1 MTPLSKV
8 QQAYVEQ
15 LYSATSFGY
24 CAGKVTELPKLH
36 KNRIISPVG
45 SCWSLGGLRNCI
57 KRLGKNH
64 QNNGYLKLMN
74 QVLSLIDTIYEE
86 YKDWFDIDPWTGIQD
101 QSMRDALREDS
112 GEMDKLSAI
121 VLAIRVLIRQN
132 SLTYD
137 EITDLMNDDLKYYF
151 SYVVTEDHDIL
162 ETVGGNENVGL
173 GYEMREQVI
182 FGNPGDG
189 KTIALRQLC
198 HSLCDQILEG
208 GDRPLPIFVK
218 AKELATIWSSYDDL
232 KKRWM
237 QNSTETALLDLI
249 NAAQKSE
256 DGKSINRDNM
266 VDLFTSMENLHYHS
280 VLLIDAWDECSSD
293 ELDNLQ
299 EFFTHPKIK
308 HIRKIITCRNSHRG
322 HIESLFNNSYHEL
335 KMTFSSEEL
344 KEIMPRKLADAW
356 GMNADLMQFEFDEFL
371 PSYEKVL
378 THPLFVGLF
387 CLLMSNGNIAH
398 NKSSFE
404 KLSEELIMNGYSL
417 AHIEFLD
424 KVIEIGLDINIE
436 DRAKDLTKSSKEK
449 IKHAFVI
456 ICGLHEFNRI
466 SNLKT
471 AIQILRE
478 SFSIDLQQDEIKV
491 IRENLGLLFVGDENI
506 EFTHKT
512 IKETACA
519 KLLLENQTFYD
530 ILKSKRH
537 TGMKFRRE
545 GFAEC
550 VILGMVY
557 YKNIENKHGILTNFT
572 SLLSEWGRGIAS
584 TMLADIDIE
593 REPIFSK
600 IIQDRRNQKGS
611 KFIFTFKTNSPLLQA
626 VGIEYLNS
634 IDFDKLPHSKFPLPF
649 WALQNLDSRSLTD
662 VFGKL
667 QHVPLNTTNGEHSQY
682 FREFP
687 NLQMKDFIQ
696 LRVHDEGWNRHSDYE
711 RWLGTYQ
718 DKIIN
723 WFVDI
728 ETDPFTKKV
737 DHRLREQWIKDISL
751 YIQQSILRIKS
762 GKLSNSDIKPTSYAE
777 EDYIGCRIK
786 SIRKWIQYVGTENIP
801 INTFERTLPKEI
813 FDLFCKLMY
822 HKNYSETIEYANDL
836 WLNYPEDDAWE
847 KFEVSLEPVGLG
859 VDGWLFNEEG
869 DGFLDEKWISVIFE
883 HAIHTMSGIASRYTL
898 NHTMN
903 IKFKVATIYDPQSL
917 FKPKDFNISSEE
929 QFEVF
934 IRIMKL
940 YTLISPTSFGHLM
953 PWDHISK
960 FLT

>member
-1 MTPLSKV
+1 MTPLSKF

-36 KNRIISPVG
+36 KNRIISTVE
-45 SCWSLGGLRNCI
+45 SCWSLGGLRNCL

-64 QNNGYLKLMN
+64 QNNGYQELMN
-74 QVLSLIDTIYEE
+74 NILSFIDSIYKE
-86 YKDWFDIDPWTGIQD
+86 YKDWFDLDPWTGIQN

-112 GEMDKLSAI
+112 GDIDQLQGI
-121 VLAIRVLIRQN
+121 VFAIRALIRQN
-132 SLTYD
+132 NLTYD
-137 EITDLMNDDLKYYF
+137 EITDLMNDDLKYF
-151 SYVVTEDHDIL
+151 FAHVVKEDYDIL
-162 ETVGGNENVGL
+162 ETVGGNENVGM
-173 GYEMREQVI
+173 GYEMRKQVI

-198 HSLCDQILEG
+198 HSQCDQILDGE
-208 GDRPLPIFVK
+208 DRPLPIFIK
-218 AKELATIWSSYDDL
+218 AKELATIWSNSEDL

-237 QNSTETALLDLI
+237 QNSTETALSDLI
-249 NAAQKSE
+249 NAALKSE
-256 DGKSINRDNM
+256 DGKSINRNNM
-266 VDLFTSMENLHYHS
+266 VDLFTSMDNLHYHS

-299 EFFTHPKIK
+299 EFFTHPDISL
-308 HIRKIITCRNSHRG
+308 IRKIITCRNSHRE
-322 HIESLFNNSYHEL
+322 HIENLFNNEYHEL
-335 KMTFSSEEL
+335 KMTFSGEEL

-387 CLLMSNGNIAH
+387 CLLMSNGNIVH
-398 NKSSFE
+398 KKKSDSKF
-404 KLSEELIMNGYSL
+404 SEELTMNGYNL

-424 KVIEIGLDINIE
+424 KVIEIGLDINID
-436 DRAKDLTKSSKEK
+436 DRVKDLTKSSKEK
-449 IKHAFVI
+449 IKHAFI
-456 ICGLHEFNRI
+456 LICGLHEFNRI
-466 SNLKT
+466 FNLNK
-471 AIQILRE
+471 AIQVLRE
-478 SFSIDLQQDEIKV
+478 SFSIDLQQEEVKV
-491 IRENLGLLFVGDENI
+491 IRENLGLLFVGEENI
-506 EFTHKT
+506 QFTHKT

-557 YKNIENKHGILTNFT
+557 YKNQENKLGILDNFT

-584 TMLADIDIE
+584 TMLADLDIK
-593 REPIFSK
+593 REPIFSR
-600 IIQDRRNQKGS
+600 ITQDRRTKKGS
-611 KFIFTFKTNSPLLQA
+611 KYTGTFETNSPLLQKI
-626 VGIEYLNS
+626 GLEYFKN
-634 IDFDKLPHSKFPLPF
+634 IDYNQLPHSKFPLPF
-649 WALQNLDSRSLTD
+649 WALQGLDSRSLTD

-667 QHVPLNTTNGEHSQY
+667 QHVPLNTTNGEHSVY

-687 NLQMKDFIQ
+687 NLHLKDFIQ

-762 GKLSNSDIKPTSYAE
+762 GKNINFDPRPKSHTEL
-777 EDYIGCRIK
+777 DYISNKIK
-786 SIRKWIQYVGTENIP
+786 SIKKWIQFVNTENIP
-801 INTFERTLPKEI
+801 INTFERTLPEEI
-813 FDLFCKLMY
+813 LDLFCNLMY
-822 HKNYSETIEYANDL
+822 DKNYSETIEYAHDL
-836 WLNYPEDDAWE
+836 WLKYPEDGEWE

-859 VDGWLFNEEG
+859 WDGWMFNEEG
-869 DGFLDEKWISVIFE
+869 DGFLDEKWISVLFE
-883 HAIHTMSGIASRYTL
+883 HAIHTMSDIASKQML
-898 NHTMN
+898 N
-903 IKFKVATIYDPQSL
+903 IKLMEFDKGYDAQSL
-917 FKPKDFNISSEE
+917 FKPKDFNILSEE

-934 IRIMKL
+934 ISIMKL
-940 YTLISPTSFGHLM
+940 YILIKPTSFGHTM
-953 PWDHISK
+953 TWGYISK